1 MVGHKLFIKGW
12 DYRDFYGSIAV
23 KYGCSSEKEPPLP
36 TGPGG
41 HCFFSLRVEKGKE
54 TSLAVQLAAKVFD
67 YCHV

>member
-1 MVGHKLFIKGW
+1 MVLLFDLMDKKTLKKVKQVVGHKLFIKGW

-41 HCFFSLRVEKGKE
+41 HCFF
-54 TSLAVQLAAKVFD
+54 
-67 YCHV
+67 